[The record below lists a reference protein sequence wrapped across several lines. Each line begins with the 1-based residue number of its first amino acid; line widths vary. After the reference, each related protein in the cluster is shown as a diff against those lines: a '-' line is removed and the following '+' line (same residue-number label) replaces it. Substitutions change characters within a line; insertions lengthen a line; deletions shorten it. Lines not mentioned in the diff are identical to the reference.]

1 MILTVTL
8 NTAVDKRYMVEN
20 VQIGEVQRV
29 KEVQNTAGGKGL
41 NVSRVAALAGQDVC
55 AMGFVGG
62 HNGDL
67 FTSLIIE
74 PSIEAAFTKIAGETR
89 CCINVIDPVN
99 RTGTEFL
106 EPGKPVSEAEMAQ
119 FVADYS
125 AKLPKADVV
134 VLAGSMPTGLPAD
147 FYATLVNLAKN
158 AGKKVILDTSG
169 AALNAAVAGC
179 KPTMIKPNEDEI
191 QQICNVNINSREEL
205 IAAAQS
211 LQATGIEVVA
221 ISLGGDGVLVV
232 TDGGVYAGQ
241 IPKMQVLNTTGCGD
255 SMVAGFAVSMA
266 MGKTME
272 ETIAF
277 AVSVASAN
285 ALSEKTGDFAQAD
298 LEDLLGKVTVTKLS

>member
-20 VQIGEVQRV
+20 VEIGEVQRV

-67 FTSLIIE
+67 FTSLITE
-74 PSIEAAFTKIAGETR
+74 PTITPAFTKIAGETR
-89 CCINVIDPVN
+89 CCVNVIDPVN
-99 RTGTEFL
+99 GTGTEFL
-106 EPGKPVSEAEMAQ
+106 EPGQPVGAAETAQ
-119 FVADYS
+119 FLADYT
-125 AKLPKADVV
+125 AKLPAADVV
-134 VLAGSMPTGLPAD
+134 VLAGSMPQGLPAD
-147 FYATLVNLAKN
+147 FYATLVNLAKD
-158 AGKKVILDTSG
+158 AGKPVILDTSG
-169 AALNAAVAGC
+169 ASLKAAVAAS

-205 IAAAQS
+205 IAAAKS
-211 LQATGIEVVA
+211 LQATGIAIVA

-232 TDGGVYAGQ
+232 SDSGVYAGQ
-241 IPKMQVLNTTGCGD
+241 IPPMKVVNTTGCGD
-255 SMVAGFAVSMA
+255 SMVAGFAVGMA
-266 MGKTME
+266 MGKTLE
-272 ETIAF
+272 ETIGF

-298 LEDLLGKVTVTKLS
+298 LDDLLGKVSVSKLS